1 VSGQGLTTKH
11 NKIKQI
17 RIQKSQ
23 CLLPKHILAKPRE
36 YDQLSDAINNN
47 RYQKN
52 PQRWQRYPK
61 KALVDLEE
69 SYKQVPKVQEYVE
82 T

>member
-1 VSGQGLTTKH
+1 MQLITTDTK
-11 NKIKQI
+11 
-17 RIQKSQ
+17 
-23 CLLPKHILAKPRE
+23 
-36 YDQLSDAINNN
+36 
-47 RYQKN
+47 KN